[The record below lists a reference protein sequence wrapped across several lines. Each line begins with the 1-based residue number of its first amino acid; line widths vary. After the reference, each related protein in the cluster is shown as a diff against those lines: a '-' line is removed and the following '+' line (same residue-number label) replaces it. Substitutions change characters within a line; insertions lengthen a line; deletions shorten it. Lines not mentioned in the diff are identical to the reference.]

1 MSHRYNLDSLV
12 RRAVRFYSRSVI
24 DIGDVGERF
33 KDVHRTSEDQV
44 DDKWMR
50 SKSTSLGELD
60 SHESSLLSQDK
71 PHPSH
76 HRLLLSGV
84 ICGIS
89 GDMNSETHGYIDT
102 PHMSLTSGVE
112 SIGCAI
118 EHLSKDVERSQDD
131 FYVWGLY
138 GNVIG
143 DWINKGIVGWVGREV
158 VWYKSTI
165 ADMVASKSVG
175 KVGASR
181 TGAMELL
188 VYREE
193 AALTD
198 SQLGNTELLSSV
210 ETQGGGVVGRL
221 DVGIEGIGGLGIGGL
236 GMDFD
241 VGVVRW

>member
-1 MSHRYNLDSLV
+1 MN
-12 RRAVRFYSRSVI
+12 SRSRSLAN
-24 DIGDVGERF
+24 DSF
-33 KDVHRTSEDQV
+33 KKLSASREATRALLKCEGVPPPYNSIR
-44 DDKWMR
+44 
-50 SKSTSLGELD
+50 ELD

-165 ADMVASKSVG
+165 ADMVASKSEIV
-175 KVGASR
+175 
-181 TGAMELL
+181 
-188 VYREE
+188 
-193 AALTD
+193 
-198 SQLGNTELLSSV
+198 NSSD
-210 ETQGGGVVGRL
+210 ES
-221 DVGIEGIGGLGIGGL
+221 GL
-236 GMDFD
+236 MQND
-241 VGVVRW
+241 

>member
-165 ADMVASKSVG
+165 ADMVASKSEIV
-175 KVGASR
+175 
-181 TGAMELL
+181 
-188 VYREE
+188 
-193 AALTD
+193 
-198 SQLGNTELLSSV
+198 NSSD
-210 ETQGGGVVGRL
+210 ES
-221 DVGIEGIGGLGIGGL
+221 GL
-236 GMDFD
+236 MQND
-241 VGVVRW
+241 